1 MKRVYVILAFHA
13 HEPLW
18 DFPGQLQSLADRE
31 EIRSGTVAENYI
43 KKRRESGRDIY
54 LDMLEMGKRMDIP
67 LCLETSN
74 ELLFQI
80 EQFIP
85 ETFNKLAAAFQ
96 DGRLHPLLGH
106 AHHTHNALLSETE
119 IEDELRLN
127 AEYLFGRMH
136 SKKPEALG
144 AFPTEDSIDSHK
156 LKAYHRFGI
165 TYLVFPHITPEK
177 CSFRAY
183 DTSDQSDITYRPFQI
198 APGLLGLPRNFPISQ
213 YIWKPITQM
222 KPEPLRSQGYLLGDY
237 PVFTEEYNG
246 KEKVSFPISF
256 TEAVREYTEVLRSEL
271 EKAPENG
278 ALLYIQDLELMD
290 FGDTALE
297 LMETAWSSIRNKNH
311 WDLVFTTPEQYL
323 NEQGYLTGIN
333 TLGRLEFDQISW
345 APEIRPVLRV
355 DGHYP
360 PLGVNEVKGVNVIQ
374 DYLRQWPFAFWEP
387 GRYFTLLTNYLLDQ
401 AGFDLKLPASAEE
414 LLNLEY
420 NPARI
425 NPELRIRLLGRL
437 MKRACNWGW
446 RPDEARQK
454 RPLAA
459 LYLIC
464 QQLEDKDFQ
473 PLDRIEFTREDWE
486 DILNGLKEIGKMFL
500 SYRREYLLKGLEN
513 LDWLNEKQR
522 ERLDHVEHH
531 RKNADLPL
539 AILFDEVRKNGNIP
553 TQKLIAQLKDYCRE
567 LFLGTELIQE
577 VWGEAPEA
585 AKLVTQMYRH
595 LYELVPPGF
604 LQYLRD
610 RYGENRPEERVGIKE
625 YIAEKAF
632 APV

>member
-31 EIRSGTVAENYI
+31 EIRSGTVAGNYL

-54 LDMLEMGKRMDIP
+54 LDMLEMGKRMDIR
-67 LCLETSN
+67 LCLEASN

-85 ETFNKLAAAFQ
+85 ETFDRLAAAFQ
-96 DGRLHPLLGH
+96 DGRLHPIIGH
-106 AHHTHNALLSETE
+106 AHHTHNALLSEVE

-127 AEYLFGRMH
+127 AEYLFTRMH

-156 LKAYHRFGI
+156 LNAYQRFGV
-165 TYLVFPHITPEK
+165 TYLVFPHVTPEK
-177 CSFRAY
+177 CGFRVY
-183 DTSDQSDITYRPFQI
+183 TSDHTDITYRPFQI
-198 APGLLGLPRNFPISQ
+198 ASGLLGLPRNFPISQ

-237 PVFTEEYNG
+237 PVFAEEYNG
-246 KEKVSFPISF
+246 KEKVGFPISF

-278 ALLYIQDLELMD
+278 VLLYIQDLELMD

-297 LMETAWSSIRNKNH
+297 LMEAAWSSIRNKNH
-311 WDLVFTTPEQYL
+311 WNLVFTTPEQYL

-360 PLGVNEVKGVNVIQ
+360 PLGVNEVKGVNVIR

-414 LLNLEY
+414 LINLEY
-420 NPARI
+420 NPTRI
-425 NPELRIRLLGRL
+425 NPELQIRLLGRL

-454 RPLAA
+454 RPIAA

-464 QQLEDKDFQ
+464 QKLEEKQFQ
-473 PLDRIEFTREDWE
+473 PLHQIRFTLEDWDE
-486 DILNGLKEIGKMFL
+486 IAAGLKEISKMFL
-500 SYRREYLLKGLEN
+500 SYRREYLHQGLQNLNLLRDKHLKLLEQI
-513 LDWLNEKQR
+513 ES
-522 ERLDHVEHH
+522 H
-531 RKNADLPL
+531 RKNAVQ
-539 AILFDEVRKNGNIP
+539 AVEQLFDEVRNTGNIP
-553 TQKLIAQLKDYCRE
+553 TLTLIRQLKDYCRE
-567 LFLGTELIQE
+567 LFLGTELIQRI
-577 VWGEAPEA
+577 WGEAPDA
-585 AKLVTQMYRH
+585 SKLVTQMYHH
-595 LYELVPPGF
+595 LYEQVPPRF
-604 LQYLRD
+604 LKYLHK
-610 RYGENRPEERVGIKE
+610 RYGSNRPEDRVGIKN
-625 YIAEKAF
+625 YAAEKSYAL
-632 APV
+632 V